1 VRKSLQKS
9 IDDSIVKNFD
19 RYPKGSIVLC
29 NACALPIFKLDFGI
43 ALDDKAGKSVGAF
56 KPVAMADLETLATR
70 EDIDAGIRAQMRMW
84 SLDDRR
90 RHIGCLREMRTGD
103 PMMCPVCADCFVQVL
118 NVDKTEALDRAY
130 TIELVTIPPEGHGTP
145 PPVRG
150 RQLGATKQWL
160 H

>member
-1 VRKSLQKS
+1 MRKSLQKS

-70 EDIDAGIRAQMRMW
+70 QQQHAIDQAGEASAAAHAARA
-84 SLDDRR
+84 
-90 RHIGCLREMRTGD
+90 
-103 PMMCPVCADCFVQVL
+103 AA
-118 NVDKTEALDRAY
+118 EA
-130 TIELVTIPPEGHGTP
+130 
-145 PPVRG
+145 
-150 RQLGATKQWL
+150 
-160 H
+160 